1 MFRMWW
7 YNLGIHAFDG
17 AARILALWKP
27 KAAAWCDGRKGIFER
42 MRSAIDPNCDI
53 IWVHAASLGEFEQ
66 GRPVIEALR
75 RTHPEYKILL
85 TFFSPSGYEIRKNY
99 SGADYVFYLPTD
111 TPSNVRRFMDI
122 VRPKIAIIIK
132 YEFWLNYLSELRRRG
147 CRTYIISSIF
157 RRNSIFFKPYGWA
170 FRRAL
175 KSFDTL
181 FVQNDESVE
190 LLASIGISNV
200 EKAGDTRFDRVA
212 DIASKAKKIEE
223 IEKFAAGRKV
233 FVAGS
238 TWPQDEELIVRLAN
252 EHRDT
257 KFIIVPH
264 EIEPQRIDRMAE
276 SIQGGA
282 VRYTR
287 AGQCDRTA
295 EAQVMIVDTV
305 GILSSVYS
313 YAHYAYIGGGFGVGI
328 HNTLEAATFSLPLAF
343 GPNYTKFQEAVDL
356 IRLGAAK
363 SVDSYKQIEEWF
375 SALHDDEN
383 LRKRQGDLAGEYIRQ
398 NKGATEKIVS
408 HIFSK

>member
-1 MFRMWW
+1 MWW

-27 KAAAWCDGRKGIFER
+27 KAAAWCRGRKGIFEK
-42 MRSAIDPNCDI
+42 MRSVISPTEDI

-99 SGADYVFYLPTD
+99 SGADYIFYLPSD
-111 TPSNVRRFMDI
+111 TPRNVRRFMDI

-157 RRNSIFFKPYGWA
+157 RRDSIFFRPYGWA

-175 KSFDTL
+175 RSFDTL
-181 FVQNDESVE
+181 FVQNDESVR
-190 LLASIGISNV
+190 LLASIGITDV
-200 EKAGDTRFDRVA
+200 EKTGDTRFDRVA
-212 DIASKAKKIEE
+212 DIVSKAGRIEE
-223 IEKFAAGRKV
+223 IERFADGDTV

-238 TWPQDEELIVRLAN
+238 TWPPDEELIINLAN
-252 EHRDT
+252 RHKDT

-264 EIEPQRIDRMAE
+264 EIDSERIDRMAQALE
-276 SIQGGA
+276 GGA

-287 AGQCDRTA
+287 AAECDNLSA
-295 EAQVMIVDTV
+295 AQVMIVDTV
-305 GILSSVYS
+305 GILSSVYA
-313 YAHYAYIGGGFGVGI
+313 YAGYAYIGGGFGVGI

-343 GPNYTKFQEAVDL
+343 GPNYAKFKEAADL
-356 IRLGAAK
+356 ISLGAAR
-363 SVDSYKQIEEWF
+363 SVNDYTQLEEWF
-375 SALHDDEN
+375 TALHDDKN
-383 LRKRQGDLAGEYIRQ
+383 LRKLQGEKAGRYIQQ
-398 NKGATEKIVS
+398 NKGATDKILS
-408 HIFSK
+408 HIFR